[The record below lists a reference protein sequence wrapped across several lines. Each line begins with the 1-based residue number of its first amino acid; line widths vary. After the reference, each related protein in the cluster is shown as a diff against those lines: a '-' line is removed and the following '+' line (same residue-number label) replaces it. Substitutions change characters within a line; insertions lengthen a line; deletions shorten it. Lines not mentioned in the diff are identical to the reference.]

1 MRRDRLIVIPLLVS
15 AAAITASIV
24 GVRAF
29 MGGASQDRLAAKE
42 DVDIQALRT
51 PLPPPSFLACPP
63 NYCGAAARMTVPV
76 FTLPWQA
83 LRDKWAQMIKEQ
95 PRIVPLG
102 EALAGRRLNYIQ
114 HSSLFRFPDM
124 VTVEFVPLGPDRS
137 SLALYS
143 RSRYGHYDFQQNR
156 KRVETWL
163 ADLKKL
169 AQPTPRQS
177 GHSN

>member
-1 MRRDRLIVIPLLVS
+1 MRRDRSIVIPLLVS
-15 AAAITASIV
+15 AGAITASIV
-24 GVRAF
+24 GMRTF
-29 MGGASQDRLAAKE
+29 MGRASQDRLATKE

-63 NYCGAAARMTVPV
+63 NYCAAEASMTAPV

-83 LRDKWAQMIKEQ
+83 LREKWAQMIAEQ

-102 EALAGRRLNYIQ
+102 EPLAGRRLNYIQ
-114 HSSLFRFPDM
+114 HSSLFRFPDI
-124 VTVEFVPLGPDRS
+124 VTVEFAPLGPDRS

-163 ADLKKL
+163 AGLKKM
-169 AQPTPRQS
+169 AQPTPTPT
-177 GHSN
+177 GHSR